1 VDALIPLIFDANKAV
16 RVNTGIALSVYGP
29 DAASALPHLQV
40 MAKESD
46 PSLSAIALAA
56 VQAIKGISKP
66 DKEEDPSDTQ

>member
-1 VDALIPLIFDANKAV
+1 
-16 RVNTGIALSVYGP
+16 
-29 DAASALPHLQV
+29 

-66 DKEEDPSDTQ
+66 DKEEDPSENH